1 MKIEVDMQEIDE
13 DRFAGAL
20 DQKYTKNIR
29 ECGLS
34 LNGTAI
40 SRSQRD
46 RYKTWRYVERGC
58 SCNNSRC
65 RIQDHGTSFG
75 RNIGHSR
82 SYSAE

>member
-1 MKIEVDMQEIDE
+1 MSENVKIEVDMQEIDE

-29 ECGLS
+29 ECGLC
-34 LNGTAI
+34 LNGMAI

-58 SCNNSRC
+58 SHNDSR
-65 RIQDHGTSFG
+65 
-75 RNIGHSR
+75 
-82 SYSAE
+82 

>member
-1 MKIEVDMQEIDE
+1 MSENVKIEVDMQEIDE

-29 ECGLS
+29 ECGLN

-46 RYKTWRYVERGC
+46 RYNTWLYVERGC
-58 SCNNSRC
+58 SCNDSR
-65 RIQDHGTSFG
+65 
-75 RNIGHSR
+75 
-82 SYSAE
+82 